1 MVGVNVTKFKTV
13 PGYRTHILGGTILF
27 LFSKIERVIV
37 FVLLSCYSVVTI
49 RFEETSN

>member
-13 PGYRTHILGGTILF
+13 PGYRTYILGGTILF
-27 LFSKIERVIV
+27 LFSKIEHVV

-49 RFEETSN
+49 QFEETSN